1 MWSTKIILASIAT
14 GFLLAPYV
22 QAAESSEVE
31 MWECSGPDGTTLYTN
46 KERPGCQ
53 PKSLKALS
61 IVPSPPDF
69 PLIPLVSGHPTPQL
83 PRPDWYSY
91 DTPIGALRNMRQV
104 PDWSRDWYASNAQ
117 GGPVQVEVCSMY
129 MEWLNLNQKTRG
141 GMFYGT
147 DPSYGG
153 DPSTRH
159 SRTPGN
165 SFADNA
171 RYQALN
177 HIFGAGFVP
186 IGCQ

>member
-1 MWSTKIILASIAT
+1 MWSTKLVLFSFAAGLLLASSA
-14 GFLLAPYV
+14 
-22 QAAESSEVE
+22 QAAESSEIE
-31 MWECSGPDGTTLYTN
+31 MWECPGPDGTTLYTN

-53 PKSLKALS
+53 PKTLKALS
-61 IVPSPPDF
+61 VVPPLPELPLLPPA
-69 PLIPLVSGHPTPQL
+69 GGYPTPQTV
-83 PRPDWYSY
+83 RPDWYSY
-91 DTPIGALRNMRQV
+91 DTPIGALRNMRQI

-117 GGPVQVEVCSMY
+117 GGPVQIEVCSLY

-147 DPSYGG
+147 DPSYGS
-153 DPSTRH
+153 DPSTRY

-171 RYQALN
+171 RYQALAR
-177 HIFGAGFVP
+177 IFGAGFVP